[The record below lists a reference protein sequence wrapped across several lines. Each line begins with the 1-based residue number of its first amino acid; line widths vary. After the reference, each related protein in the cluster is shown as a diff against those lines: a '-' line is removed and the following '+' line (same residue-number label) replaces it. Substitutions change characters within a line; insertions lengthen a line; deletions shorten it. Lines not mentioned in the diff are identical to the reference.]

1 MIARS
6 ERMLSAGWPWVWGAL
21 LLSSLGGCGSKEV
34 DHRDE
39 LGLESDAAE
48 EPYEL
53 VIVEAPRAEE
63 REEEAGQDSSTL
75 AVVYDA
81 RGAFTVQVGVY
92 SSAEMAR
99 KMVRELSTE
108 GYPAYAIAQPDKK
121 GIRVR
126 IGYFVTRA
134 DAERFGN
141 RFKQDRG
148 MDFWIDR
155 RSNETF

>member
-1 MIARS
+1 
-6 ERMLSAGWPWVWGAL
+6 MLSAGWPRVCVGVFFLA
-21 LLSSLGGCGSKEV
+21 SLGGCGSEEI
-34 DHRDE
+34 DRRDE
-39 LGLESDAAE
+39 LGLEQDEGE

-53 VIVEAPRAEE
+53 VIVDAPRAES
-63 REEEAGQDSSTL
+63 REEEAGQDSSAL
-75 AVVYDA
+75 PVVYDA
-81 RGAFTVQVGVY
+81 RGEFTVQVGVY
-92 SSAEMAR
+92 RSAEMAR
-99 KMVRELSTE
+99 KMVRELSAE